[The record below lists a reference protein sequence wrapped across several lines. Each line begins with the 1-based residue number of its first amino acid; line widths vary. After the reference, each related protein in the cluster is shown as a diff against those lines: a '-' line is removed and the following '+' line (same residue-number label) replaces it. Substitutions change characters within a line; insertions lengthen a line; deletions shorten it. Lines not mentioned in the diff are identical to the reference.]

1 MDNDKL
7 KEKIDFYKNK
17 KLEIEL
23 HLKELE
29 GLMQN
34 ENVRRFLELL
44 EYDNDENRKLLL
56 MNDDELE
63 KYSEDML
70 EEEDKVYF
78 RMGKKFCGFK
88 RKNDSYMILSHS
100 YDDYELLS
108 HYVSLTDSGDEV
120 IIPYDD
126 ADEFEKSHNVVYCE
140 TLDSFDEYNKLSK
153 EYKEKLLKKRY

>member
-100 YDDYELLS
+100 YDDYVLLS

-120 IIPYDD
+120 IIPYEDS
-126 ADEFEKSHNVVYCE
+126 DEFEKIIILFIVIH
-140 TLDSFDEYNKLSK
+140 
-153 EYKEKLLKKRY
+153 

>member
-120 IIPYDD
+120 IIPYEDS
-126 ADEFEKSHNVVYCE
+126 EQYNV
-140 TLDSFDEYNKLSK
+140 
-153 EYKEKLLKKRY
+153 

>member
-88 RKNDSYMILSHS
+88 RNNDSYMILSHS

-126 ADEFEKSHNVVYCE
+126 SDEFEKNHNIVYCD